1 MDPQEIR
8 AQLDTL
14 HPDCFGWALC
24 CCRWNRQEAEE
35 VLQTAYLSVLDGR
48 ARFGGRSR
56 FKTWLFG
63 VIRRTAWDRRRRVLR
78 RLQILG
84 GWRMRDH
91 WKGEPPADPAAAADS
106 ADAAALLRAELRRL
120 PRRQR
125 EVLHLV
131 FYEELSIE
139 ESARVLEIALGT
151 ARTHYERG
159 KRALRERLR
168 GELEP

>member
-1 MDPQEIR
+1 MDPEEIR
-8 AQLDTL
+8 AELESL

-24 CCRWNRQEAEE
+24 CCGWNREEAED
-35 VLQTAYLSVLDGR
+35 VLQDAYLSVLDGR
-48 ARFGGRSR
+48 ASFGGRAR

-63 VIRRTAWDRRRRVLR
+63 VIRRTAWSGRRGLAR
-78 RLQILG
+78 RLRLLG
-84 GWRMRDH
+84 GWRLRDALA
-91 WKGEPPADPAAAADS
+91 GAAPADPAEVAEAEGV
-106 ADAAALLRAELRRL
+106 AALLRAELRRL

-139 ESARVLEIALGT
+139 ESAEVLGIGLGT

-159 KRALRERLR
+159 KRALRARLGGERT
-168 GELEP
+168 P